1 MNRKGFTIVE
11 LMAVIVVLAII
22 ITLAFASFKG
32 IGERVRKEEYQN
44 KISLI
49 ETKASDYANGTKIL
63 VIFKC

>member
-1 MNRKGFTIVE
+1 MAIIV
-11 LMAVIVVLAII
+11 LLRII

-49 ETKASDYANGTKIL
+49 ETKANDYANGTKIL